1 MTNPTTF
8 EKATFGG
15 GCFWGVEEVFR
26 TMKGV
31 EATTVGYIGGKTQAP
46 TYEEV
51 CTATTGHAEVVEVVF
66 DANVIS
72 YHALLDIFFSH
83 HNPTELN
90 RQGPDVGSQYRSAV
104 FVHNETQQN
113 EVQTYIQTLIDTAR
127 FKRPIV
133 TTVETATSFWP
144 AEDYHQQYLAKR
156 GLSSCH
162 I

>member
-1 MTNPTTF
+1 MSTTHK
-8 EKATFGG
+8 KATFGG

-26 TMKGV
+26 TMRGV

-51 CTATTGHAEVVEVVF
+51 CTANTGHAEVVEVVF
-66 DANVIS
+66 DEKVIS
-72 YHALLDIFFSH
+72 YNALLDVFFTH

-90 RQGPDVGSQYRSAV
+90 RQGPDVGTQYRSAV
-104 FVHNETQQN
+104 FVHDETQEN
-113 EVQTYIQTLIDTAR
+113 AVRAYIQKLTDTER

-133 TTVETATSFWP
+133 TTIEQAATFWP

-156 GLSSCH
+156 GLSTCH

>member
-1 MTNPTTF
+1 M

-26 TMKGV
+26 TMDGV
-31 EATTVGYIGGKTQAP
+31 EKTTVGYIGGTKEKP

-51 CTATTGHAEVVEVVF
+51 CSDKTGHAEVVEVVF
-66 DANVIS
+66 NPDMVTYA
-72 YHALLDIFFSH
+72 ALLDVFFAN

-90 RQGPDVGSQYRSAV
+90 RQGPDVGTQYRSCV
-104 FVHNETQQN
+104 FVHTDQQKQ
-113 EVQTYIQTLIDTAR
+113 EAASKIAALKASGK
-127 FKRPIV
+127 FKREIV
-133 TTVETATSFWP
+133 TTIEQATSFWP

>member
-1 MTNPTTF
+1 MSDTQS
-8 EKATFGG
+8 KATFGA
-15 GCFWGVEEVFR
+15 GCFWGIEEVFR

-31 EATTVGYIGGKTQAP
+31 EATTVGYIGGKTDNP
-46 TYEEV
+46 TYEQV

-66 DANVIS
+66 DADVIS
-72 YHALLDIFFSH
+72 YTALLDIFFSH

-104 FVHNETQQN
+104 FVHDETQ
-113 EVQTYIQTLIDTAR
+113 ESTARTYIQTLTDTER
-127 FKRPIV
+127 YKRPIV
-133 TTVETATSFWP
+133 TSIEAATTFWP
-144 AEDYHQQYLAKR
+144 AEDYHQEYLAKR